1 MSVIR
6 MMHLCS
12 DCLSEW
18 AGLSDEDLFLANWW
32 NSHLRPKSLIASQ
45 LIRVRV
51 LWSNSDHLQWR
62 PQSFVQAGDEALG
75 ELHLHPGTDTQNSNC
90 FKIIFSN
97 FLVCGEDFWASQLD
111 CVHWETLRLL
121 LLCWQAGEWAS
132 GEGEHKSVE
141 RHIAQCHQDF
151 DQFLKLNTK
160 SPVTDASTCAHWSRN
175 KLSWQNCTVLVICYR
190 FAGAM
195 LSASCIY
202 LSSAWCDIVTFLVSF
217 SLRLTVHRDVI
228 CLQSRSPDAMQSN
241 LLTCN
246 SEQFVKRIIF
256 VRRSQSGKTATNL
269 ELWFTSLDTW
279 WASGMSTRGLTG
291 ETECKAKGKRS
302 FMEKLKTRK

>member
-1 MSVIR
+1 MTALQYFVMSVIR

-51 LWSNSDHLQWR
+51 LWSNSDHLQRR

-175 KLSWQNCTVLVICYR
+175 KLSWQNCTVTWGRARWFFLIFRIRTPCFDLLQCSGSAAHFR
-190 FAGAM
+190 APSWKFH
-195 LSASCIY
+195 LSRRIFWFFMHWY
-202 LSSAWCDIVTFLVSF
+202 NEGRWLLK
-217 SLRLTVHRDVI
+217 LT
-228 CLQSRSPDAMQSN
+228 
-241 LLTCN
+241 
-246 SEQFVKRIIF
+246 II
-256 VRRSQSGKTATNL
+256 
-269 ELWFTSLDTW
+269 
-279 WASGMSTRGLTG
+279 
-291 ETECKAKGKRS
+291 
-302 FMEKLKTRK
+302 